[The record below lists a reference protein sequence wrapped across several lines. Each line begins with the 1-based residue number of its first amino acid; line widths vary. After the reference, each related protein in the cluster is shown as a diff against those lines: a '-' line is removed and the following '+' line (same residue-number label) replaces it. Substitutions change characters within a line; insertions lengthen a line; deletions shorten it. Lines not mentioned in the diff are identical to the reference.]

1 MDVGLTVT
9 ILGGW
14 RQMVT
19 KDCGV
24 SHGGKLKG
32 NNIIFG
38 ESGVTAGFE
47 IKKNTQMGRGQRVEA
62 VG

>member
-1 MDVGLTVT
+1 MGLTVT

-47 IKKNTQMGRGQRVEA
+47 IKKIHRWAEGREWRLLGE
-62 VG
+62 

>member
-1 MDVGLTVT
+1 
-9 ILGGW
+9 
-14 RQMVT
+14 MVT

-47 IKKNTQMGRGQRVEA
+47 IKKIHRWAEGREWRLLGE
-62 VG
+62 